1 MAETISTK
9 RTFKLNGTQ
18 VAVEV
23 ELQEVHD
30 YNAEQNFHPADDNYI
45 PYWYGIDVAVAI
57 NDIELLGQVQY
68 DSLNVV
74 WSTSCD
80 GNPFYDDIKS
90 AVFAQFPKRDLIDRY
105 PATEDNSAYTECSD
119 LYYEIEDEFV
129 PDIERF
135 ITDVAYELSGLE

>member
-1 MAETISTK
+1 MANTK

-18 VAVEV
+18 VTVSV
-23 ELQEVHD
+23 TLLEVHD
-30 YNAEQNFHPADDNYI
+30 YNHENGFTSADEEYKPN
-45 PYWYGIDVAVAI
+45 WYGIDVSVFI
-57 NDIELLGQVQY
+57 NNIELLGQVQY
-68 DSLNVV
+68 DNLNHV
-74 WSTSCD
+74 WSTDCD
-80 GNPFYDDIKS
+80 GNVFYDDIKS
-90 AVFAQFPKRDLIDRY
+90 AVYSQFPKRDLVDRY